1 MELVLGNI
9 DRFRK
14 IMESY
19 LYKYS
24 EDPLD
29 WVDYS
34 KSLQKYSLHGTALS
48 ILQQAYKKAYIY
60 IFIYSFLIV
69 F

>member
-48 ILQQAYKKAYIY
+48 ILQQAYKKVF
-60 IFIYSFLIV
+60 IFYFYFFFLK
-69 F
+69 